1 MMQEKSISWKQ
12 VFVLAGALNAYL
24 IGSATATGQESIQF
38 FTSHGYIGIASIIVT
53 LIIFGWASSS
63 LIVLGSESKNIEGNV
78 YQQILGNY
86 FGKIFEWFVTFF
98 LFALTITLISGS
110 GTIIA
115 DFYQIPKLF
124 GALFMAILIY
134 LTVLLS
140 LQKLIDL
147 LSFIA
152 PIIIVFTTVISLV
165 SIFNNFENVF
175 IVNELLADV
184 EVEKA
189 VDSWFLSG
197 MLYAT
202 FGVTIAAPFLLK
214 VGTTTDNR
222 REAIFGGLFGALVY
236 AISVSIISFALLI
249 NINVIYDK
257 ETPLV
262 FLAEGFHPIFGI
274 MFSMIILAGIYT
286 TGAPMFWYVSSA
298 IVEDGTPKHRFISAC
313 LIIVILIG
321 GIYLPFGKLV
331 GTIYP
336 VAGVFGIIL
345 LTVMLF
351 KQIRHRVQT
360 VRKHNAEK

>member
-1 MMQEKSISWKQ
+1 MNNKSISWKQ

-53 LIIFGWASSS
+53 LIVFGWASSS
-63 LIVLGSESKNIEGNV
+63 LIALGSQSRDMEGNI

-98 LFALTITLISGS
+98 LFSLTITLVSGS

-115 DFYQIPKLF
+115 DFYQLPKIV
-124 GALFMAILIY
+124 GALLMTVLIF

-140 LQKLIDL
+140 LQKLVDL

-152 PIIIVFTTVISLV
+152 PIIIVFTTIISIV
-165 SIFNNFENVF
+165 SIYNSFGNAF
-175 IVNELLADV
+175 IVNDLLTNVQVD
-184 EVEKA
+184 KA
-189 VDSWFLSG
+189 VNSWFLSG
-197 MLYAT
+197 LLYAT

-222 REAIFGGLFGALVY
+222 REAIYGGLIGALVY
-236 AISVSIISFALLI
+236 GIAVSIISFALLI
-249 NINVIYDK
+249 NIDVIYDK

-274 MFSMIILAGIYT
+274 LFSIIILAGIYT

-298 IVEDGTPKHRFISAC
+298 LVEDGTPKHRLVSAI
-313 LIIVILIG
+313 LIVIILIG

-345 LTVMLF
+345 LAVLLF
-351 KQIRHRVQT
+351 KQIRHRLQSL
-360 VRKHNAEK
+360 RKSKMGN